1 MYIIVEFEE
10 EGTTGP
16 AAKSWYADGY
26 SWWPPYKDIDRIL
39 KCVRVME
46 APQPD
51 KGWTRHKARI
61 LHESASFQNVA
72 SNWKKASYT
81 SDINSES
88 EIPEKRSHKRK
99 TFSDFMCSSE
109 DEVQEPQQQKKRKT
123 IHKGSVAP
131 APKPPAVPKRP
142 KKKDPV
148 AQPPVNKI
156 NKSFV
161 NQQNWTRKEQQQ
173 TRCQSVPSFKAQVG
187 ISQAEHTKDGRN
199 VDLPNTQD
207 ETYCVQ
213 RHSGDQ
219 QERTQNVTSATYQP
233 TPPFSAPVGITQAD
247 HHSWSVDPPNTREH
261 TLSVLSPL
269 GNQQERTPNV
279 TSATYQ
285 PTSTLSAPVG
295 VSRHHD
301 WSVEP
306 PYTQEHTF
314 SFLRPS
320 GEHQER
326 TQTPVS
332 VSQHH
337 DWSVYPPNTQEHT
350 FSVLRPLGEHHER
363 TQTPVGIIQAD
374 HHSWSVDPPNTR
386 EHTLSVLS
394 PLGNQQERT
403 PNVTSATYQPTPP
416 FSAPVGITQADHH
429 SWSVDPPNTRGTSG
443 MSPAPFQCTTV
454 ERAILET
461 IEKMDMKINHLTSLV
476 QSLLGNRRVVPQMQ
490 MDEEEEGGVFP
501 LASIADLDR
510 LEQNLA
516 DKGFMQRMV
525 NRLSISG
532 GPNMKKTVW
541 RICSKVFTRDV
552 ARQLNWCGRGDKRG
566 IRKTNIGALLIASAM
581 RNPVLL
587 SPTEADA
594 EKIIKDFLRLAPGRV

>member
-207 ETYCVQ
+207 
-213 RHSGDQ
+213 
-219 QERTQNVTSATYQP
+219 
-233 TPPFSAPVGITQAD
+233 
-247 HHSWSVDPPNTREH
+247 
-261 TLSVLSPL
+261 
-269 GNQQERTPNV
+269 V

-326 TQTPVS
+326 TQNVTSATYQSTPPLSAPVS

>member
-269 GNQQERTPNV
+269 GNQQERTP
-279 TSATYQ
+279 
-285 PTSTLSAPVG
+285 
-295 VSRHHD
+295 
-301 WSVEP
+301 
-306 PYTQEHTF
+306 
-314 SFLRPS
+314 
-320 GEHQER
+320 
-326 TQTPVS
+326 
-332 VSQHH
+332 
-337 DWSVYPPNTQEHT
+337 
-350 FSVLRPLGEHHER
+350 
-363 TQTPVGIIQAD
+363 TPVGIIQAD

>member
-161 NQQNWTRKEQQQ
+161 NQQNWTRKEKQQ

-187 ISQAEHTKDGRN
+187 ISQAEHTKDGRNIDLPNTQAPVGISQAEHHKDGRN

-219 QERTQNVTSATYQP
+219 QERTQTTVGISQAEHHKDGRNVDLPNTQDVTSATYQP
-233 TPPFSAPVGITQAD
+233 TPPLSAPVGIT
-247 HHSWSVDPPNTREH
+247 
-261 TLSVLSPL
+261 
-269 GNQQERTPNV
+269 
-279 TSATYQ
+279 
-285 PTSTLSAPVG
+285 
-295 VSRHHD
+295 
-301 WSVEP
+301 
-306 PYTQEHTF
+306 
-314 SFLRPS
+314 
-320 GEHQER
+320 
-326 TQTPVS
+326 
-332 VSQHH
+332 
-337 DWSVYPPNTQEHT
+337 
-350 FSVLRPLGEHHER
+350 
-363 TQTPVGIIQAD
+363 QAD

-429 SWSVDPPNTRGTSG
+429 SWSVDPPNTRERPLSVLSPLGNQQERTPSTSG
-443 MSPAPFQCTTV
+443 MSLAPFQCTTV

-541 RICSKVFTRDV
+541 RICSKVFTSNV

-566 IRKTNIGALLIASAM
+566 IRKTNIGALLIG
-581 RNPVLL
+581 
-587 SPTEADA
+587 
-594 EKIIKDFLRLAPGRV
+594 KFKC